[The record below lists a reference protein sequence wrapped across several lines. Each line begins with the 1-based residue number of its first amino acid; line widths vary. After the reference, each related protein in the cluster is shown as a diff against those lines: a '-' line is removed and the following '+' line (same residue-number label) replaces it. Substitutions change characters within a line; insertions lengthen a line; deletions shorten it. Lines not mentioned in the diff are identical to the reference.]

1 MKSIPTPMRRGETQR
16 RRAALALLA
25 ILLVVSAGCDWE
37 LNAYRALAV
46 AQSSYDSYWRAAVQL
61 HEAGVMSD
69 EIYARSRAIAFRIST
84 LGSKTTDLL
93 VAYQKIKR
101 ADARAQ
107 IDTALAELPGLI
119 AALTAIVT
127 NMARAPA
134 QPGGGAALERGL
146 SAILIGGGVGGGGRG
161 GWGAGCPPLCWG
173 GVWRRLRRGSIG
185 WPRWR
190 RRDEPGNHHSRDS
203 SRHRRGRAGLCRLR
217 AGQRPPADARRMAGA
232 AKSVE
237 DPGRDRGRS
246 EGAAFAFARGFGESR
261 AITSYPYTPTTKAG
275 RRPAKDGEMKFR
287 GERKPEAGMSGA
299 APRVHT
305 PLDEA
310 GRRRPN
316 EARC

>member
-134 QPGGGAALERGL
+134 QPGGGAALEREL
-146 SAILIGGGVGGGGRG
+146 SAILIGGGLAEV
-161 GWGAGCPPLCWG
+161 
-173 GVWRRLRRGSIG
+173 
-185 WPRWR
+185 
-190 RRDEPGNHHSRDS
+190 
-203 SRHRRGRAGLCRLR
+203 
-217 AGQRPPADARRMAGA
+217 
-232 AKSVE
+232 
-237 DPGRDRGRS
+237 
-246 EGAAFAFARGFGESR
+246 
-261 AITSYPYTPTTKAG
+261 
-275 RRPAKDGEMKFR
+275 
-287 GERKPEAGMSGA
+287 
-299 APRVHT
+299 
-305 PLDEA
+305 
-310 GRRRPN
+310 
-316 EARC
+316 EARLDLLAALEAAR